1 MPIDALV
8 MVPYDLSDLFVVVD
22 VRENS
27 LANRGVLL
35 HLVSF
40 LKCQRSWLF
49 EKTSGQAHF
58 ADVVYE
64 AA

>member
-8 MVPYDLSDLFVVVD
+8 MVPHDLSDLLVIVN
-22 VRENS
+22 VRENP

-35 HLVSF
+35 HLAAF
-40 LKCQRSWLF
+40 LKSQRSWLF
-49 EKTSGQAHF
+49 EKTGRQTHF